1 MLKLSMWRD
10 KLSSYKV
17 QNFLLS
23 CRLCIQ
29 IITSCSSFGS
39 KQYTVFSLMRFYLD
53 YVIIVFTLQRKL
65 YNHVN
70 WNSSLMAR
78 YTKLVIVKFLFHYK
92 ISTVSYHMSRKIF
105 RNLTNSF
112 TKSCCKKS
120 QEFIFNN

>member
-23 CRLCIQ
+23 CLLCIQ
-29 IITSCSSFGS
+29 IIISCSSFGS
-39 KQYTVFSLMRFYLD
+39 KQYTVFSLMRLYSD

>member
-23 CRLCIQ
+23 CLLCIQ
-29 IITSCSSFGS
+29 IVISCSSFGS
-39 KQYTVFSLMRFYLD
+39 KQYTVFSLMRLYSD

-70 WNSSLMAR
+70 WNSALMAR